1 MVFLLNSVHCVLPF
15 LFVYISNTLCV
26 DNDLQVEGTN
36 REPNLSEMTQYM
48 ADLENSK
55 KERSLPSV
63 EVERS
68 QTRGPSTIE
77 NPSEDYIIAMNHC
90 IIGLSEKK
98 STTASSIEPL
108 FVAFKLNQ
116 GFPIDS
122 NEVS

>member
-15 LFVYISNTLCV
+15 LFFYISNTLCV

-77 NPSEDYIIAMNHC
+77 NISEDYNIAMNHC
-90 IIGLSEKK
+90 IIGLLEKM
-98 STTASSIEPL
+98 
-108 FVAFKLNQ
+108 NHC
-116 GFPIDS
+116 
-122 NEVS
+122 NESLYNWVVV

>member
-1 MVFLLNSVHCVLPF
+1 MVFFLNSVHYVLPF

-68 QTRGPSTIE
+68 QTRGPSTVE
-77 NPSEDYIIAMNHC
+77 NISEDYNNAMNRC
-90 IIGLSEKK
+90 IIGLSEKM
-98 STTASSIEPL
+98 STIASSIEPL
-108 FVAFKLNQ
+108 VAAFNLNK
-116 GFPIDS
+116 GKTIDS